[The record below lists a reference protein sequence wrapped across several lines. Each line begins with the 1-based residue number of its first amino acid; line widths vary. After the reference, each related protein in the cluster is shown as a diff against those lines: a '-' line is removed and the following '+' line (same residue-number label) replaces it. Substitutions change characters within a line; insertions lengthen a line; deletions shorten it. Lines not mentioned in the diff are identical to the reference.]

1 MRHQHHGRD
10 VLDEQASC
18 REVPA
23 VSGMADTHT
32 EAEFGGVAGG
42 AHWWPVGF
50 GNRDGDVVQA
60 WACPLPADFA
70 DRLEKDEEGLR
81 QETAEQAAAEGG
93 RLIEANRVMV
103 DGRPAFRR
111 IVRLPSGAF
120 PAAVYVAALVVPL
133 DSDVGVEITVT
144 CGAIGDLLGGW

>member
-1 MRHQHHGRD
+1 
-10 VLDEQASC
+10 
-18 REVPA
+18 
-23 VSGMADTHT
+23 MADTHT